1 MFKQTVWYICTI
13 EEYFFSL
20 KIAKKKNQNFKKV
33 SALNFSSKMFVHFLY
48 YTQDETER

>member
-1 MFKQTVWYICTI
+1 MFKQTVLYICKI

-33 SALNFSSKMFVHFLY
+33 SALNFSCKMFLHFLY